1 MTETRVE
8 DVSEALRA
16 GTKSEGHSQFTD
28 EARRLA
34 TDYASERKAL
44 GVKME
49 VVAAELKMN
58 KWTLQRWLQR
68 QGRGEFE
75 KQPVGAKAG
84 FSRVKVKT
92 RTSRRCWRGSDVQPE
107 SKGARVRVAGA
118 DGLEEVLQHA
128 FGVGDGHGAK

>member
-8 DVSEALRA
+8 AVIEALRA
-16 GTKSEGHSQFTD
+16 GAKSSGHSRFTD
-28 EARRLA
+28 EGRRLA
-34 TDYASERKAL
+34 TDYARERKAS

-49 VVAAELKMN
+49 AVAAELKMN

-75 KQPVGAKAG
+75 KQAVAAAAKPE

-92 RTSRRCWRGSDVQPE
+92 PAASSAQLVVHG
-107 SKGARVRVAGA
+107 GHGVRVE
-118 DGLEEVLQHA
+118 GLTLENVAALLERLGCSA
-128 FGVGDGHGAK
+128 

>member
-8 DVSEALRA
+8 DVIAALRV
-16 GTKSEGHSQFTD
+16 GTKSPGHPQFTD

-34 TDYASERKAL
+34 TDYARERKAS

-68 QGRGEFE
+68 QGRGEF
-75 KQPVGAKAG
+75 AATKAG
-84 FSRVKVKT
+84 FSRVKV
-92 RTSRRCWRGSDVQPE
+92 RGRMGAAPVAPSRVLVVH
-107 SKGARVRVAGA
+107 GAHGVRVE
-118 DGLEEVLQHA
+118 GLTLENIATLLERLGCSA
-128 FGVGDGHGAK
+128 

>member
-8 DVSEALRA
+8 EVIDALRA
-16 GTKSEGHSQFTD
+16 GTKSPGHPRYTD

-34 TDYASERKAL
+34 TDYARERQAS

-49 VVAAELKMN
+49 TVAAELKMN

-75 KQPVGAKAG
+75 KDPVATKAG
-84 FSRVKVKT
+84 FFRVKVKAKT
-92 RTSRRCWRGSDVQPE
+92 TASSGAQLVVHGGRG
-107 SKGARVRVAGA
+107 VRVE
-118 DGLEEVLQHA
+118 GLTLENIATLLERLGCSA
-128 FGVGDGHGAK
+128 

>member
-8 DVSEALRA
+8 DVIAALRE
-16 GTKSEGHSQFTD
+16 GTKLPGHPQFTD

-34 TDYASERKAL
+34 TDYARERKAS

-49 VVAAELKMN
+49 EVAAELRMN

-75 KQPVGAKAG
+75 KKAGATKAG
-84 FSRVKVKT
+84 FSRVKVKE
-92 RTSRRCWRGSDVQPE
+92 RTAAE
-107 SKGARVRVAGA
+107 AGARLVVHGAHGVRVE
-118 DGLEEVLQHA
+118 GLTLENVAALLERLGCSA
-128 FGVGDGHGAK
+128 

>member
-8 DVSEALRA
+8 DVIEALRA

-92 RTSRRCWRGSDVQPE
+92 RTATAPSAQLVVH
-107 SKGARVRVAGA
+107 GAHGVRVE
-118 DGLEEVLQHA
+118 GLTLENVAALLERLGCSA
-128 FGVGDGHGAK
+128 